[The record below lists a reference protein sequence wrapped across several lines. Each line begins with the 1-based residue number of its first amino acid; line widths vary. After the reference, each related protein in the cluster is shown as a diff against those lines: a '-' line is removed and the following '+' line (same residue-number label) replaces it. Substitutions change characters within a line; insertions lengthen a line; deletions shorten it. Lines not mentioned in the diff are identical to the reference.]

1 MPIKQR
7 KNAMQ
12 KKYGSTWWGRQWL
25 NALDRIDY
33 SNRLPRGKTYANK
46 GAAKDIQINGN
57 KITARVQGSMPSPY
71 KVNITVPAFSE
82 KDKAK
87 IIDLV
92 TSNPLYLSELLN
104 RSLPNEL
111 NKACEKAGISIF
123 PSSWKEIHGTCSC
136 PDYAVP
142 CKHLAAVLYLV
153 ANEIDKNPF
162 LVFELHEFD
171 LFKGLENI
179 GYAVGGQQE
188 IAVLPI
194 EALWKETASTAPTVD
209 FNQETLAALDF
220 TKVPDLRQGLLTLLG
235 DCPVFSPRTDF
246 KKLLDKAYSNVA
258 KALNQSLRIET
269 ADKNTIGIDLAD
281 KVALTLDSELNFQH
295 CNILD
300 IKGNLQVQL
309 NTQKQLIQWIESVPL
324 SNLPQYAADIRALY
338 FTYRFAQKLAIQS
351 AMTPQLLRVGTKSY
365 KVRWIP
371 ATLNEEVRN
380 VFNIVQQLLTSNMLY
395 YKVGREIFTPPAK
408 NQLTDL
414 LSFFLNHFV
423 HTHHNL
429 GVQVQVLEAG
439 MLFFD
444 GSLEQFSHFEMR
456 EYPAAI
462 QLWLSRF
469 YIVNKDHV
477 PVLKIDD
484 ADDGFEVTMAI
495 EDKTDELADL
505 IEIAALLTDKKYNA
519 IRIDLLRSIAML
531 AEYFPQISRIVA
543 SQGKEKLLFNA
554 NEFVDI
560 LFKILPTIRL
570 FGIKVLMPKALQKL
584 LRPQLSMSLE
594 SNESGIVKKTS
605 IISLED
611 MLRFR
616 WHIAIGDKAM
626 TKQEFLELVKKLSGI
641 VKLND
646 QYVFFDQKEIQL
658 LLQKLENPPEL
669 DHHQLLQAALTESY
683 EGAKIILDKNTRNLI
698 KRLLNG
704 EGVDVP
710 KGLNATLRPYQKT
723 GYEWLYKNTRLGF
736 GSLIADDMGLGK
748 TLQVIATLLKLKEDG
763 ELDNHKALVVVPTT
777 LLTNWQKE
785 IQRFAPDLKPH
796 IYHGQNRTLEPLAE
810 ADALITTYG
819 VARTE
824 SSTLQKYK
832 WSAVVID
839 EAQNI
844 KNPSAEQTKAIKK
857 INATVKIAMSGT
869 PVENRLSEYW
879 SIFDFTNKKY
889 LGTLPKFKD
898 RFARP
903 IEIDRDQDRLEEF
916 RKVTAPFML
925 RRLKSDKSIVKD
937 LPDKIEKDQ
946 FCELTKEQAALYQ
959 NVVDSTMKTI
969 EEAEG
974 IARRG
979 LVLKLITALKQVCNH
994 PKQFLK
1000 KGKSDP
1006 ALSGKMGVL
1015 MELMKQIMENGEK
1028 VIIFTQY
1035 QQMGDILV
1043 KVLEKEFG
1051 LTIPF
1056 LHGGVSRNGRDEM
1069 VEDFQNNRT
1078 TRAMVLS
1085 LKAGGTGLNLTAANN
1100 VIHYDL
1106 WWNPAVEAQATD
1118 RAYRIGQKRNVLV
1131 HRFITEAT
1139 FEEKINKLIKEKKE
1153 LANLTVATG
1162 ETWIGELSNSE
1173 LKALVSRDV
1182 L

>member
-1 MPIKQR
+1 MR
-7 KNAMQ
+7 KN
-12 KKYGSTWWGRQWL
+12 YGSTWWGKQWL
-25 NALDRIDY
+25 NALNRIDY
-33 SNRLPRGKTYANK
+33 SNRLPRGKSYANK

-57 KITARVQGSMPSPY
+57 KIIAKVQGSMPSPY
-71 KVNITVPAFSE
+71 KVNITIPAFSASE
-82 KDKAK
+82 KAK

-111 NKACEKAGISIF
+111 NKACEKAGVHIF
-123 PSSWKEIHGTCSC
+123 PSSWKEINGSCSC

-142 CKHLAAVLYLV
+142 CKHIAAVLYLV

-162 LVFELHEFD
+162 LVFQLHEFD
-171 LFKGLENI
+171 LFKGLEGI
-179 GYAVGGQQE
+179 GYAIGGQQE
-188 IAVLPI
+188 IEVLPI
-194 EALWKETASTAPTVD
+194 ENLWKKTDGMAQSFD
-209 FNQETLAALDF
+209 FNQEALAALDF
-220 TKVPDLRQGLLTLLG
+220 TKIPDLREGLLTLLG
-235 DCPVFSPRTDF
+235 ENPVFSPATDF
-246 KKLLDKAYSNVA
+246 KKLVDRTYKNVA
-258 KALNQSLRIET
+258 KALNQSLKAET
-269 ADKNTIGIDLAD
+269 ADKGTIVMDLAD
-281 KVALTLDSELNFQH
+281 KVELMLDSELKFQH

-300 IKGNLQVQL
+300 TKGKLQVQL
-309 NTQKQLIQWIESVPL
+309 DNKGKLIEWIESIPL
-324 SNLPQYAADIRALY
+324 SNLPQYATDIQALY

-351 AMTPQLLRVGTKSY
+351 AITPQLLRVGAKSY

-371 ATLNEEVRN
+371 ATLNEEVHT
-380 VFNIVQQLLTSNMLY
+380 VFETVQQLVPSNILY
-395 YKVGREIFTPPAK
+395 YKVGREILTPPTK
-408 NQLTDL
+408 DQLTGL

-423 HTHHNL
+423 HSYHNL
-429 GVQVQVLEAG
+429 GTQVPLLEAG
-439 MLFFD
+439 MLFFN
-444 GSLEQFSHFEMR
+444 GSVEQFGSFEMR

-469 YIVNKDHV
+469 YIVNKTHV
-477 PVLKIDD
+477 PVLRIDD
-484 ADDGFEVTMAI
+484 VDGGFEVTMAV
-495 EDKTDELADL
+495 EDKSNPMADL
-505 IEIAALLTDKKYNA
+505 IEMEALLTDKIYSG
-519 IRIDLLRSIAML
+519 IRIDLLRSMAML
-531 AEYFPQISRIVA
+531 AEYFPQISHLVA
-543 SQGKEKLLFNA
+543 SQGKEKLIFNA
-554 NEFVDI
+554 DEFVDI

-570 FGIKVLMPKALQKL
+570 FGIKVLMPKALRKL

-594 SNESGIVKKTS
+594 SVESGIVKKTS
-605 IISLED
+605 IISLEG

-616 WHIAIGDKAM
+616 WHIAIGDKAL
-626 TKQEFLELVKKLSGI
+626 TEQEFLELVKKLSGI

-646 QYVFFDQKEIQL
+646 QYVFFDEKEIQS

-683 EGAKIILDKNTRNLI
+683 DGAKITLDKNTRKLMN
-698 KRLLNG
+698 RLLNG
-704 EGVDVP
+704 EEVDIP
-710 KGLNATLRPYQKT
+710 KGLKATLRPYQKT

-748 TLQVIATLLKLKEDG
+748 TLQVIAALLKLKEDG
-763 ELDNHKALVVVPTT
+763 ELEHHKALVIVPTT

-810 ADALITTYG
+810 ADVLITTYG

-824 SSTLQKYK
+824 DSTLQKHK
-832 WSAVVID
+832 WTAVVID

-844 KNPSAEQTKAIKK
+844 KNPSTAQTKSIKK
-857 INATVKIAMSGT
+857 FNAGVKIAMSGT

-889 LGTLPKFKD
+889 LGTLSKFKD

-903 IEIDRDQDRLEEF
+903 IEIDRNQDRLEEF
-916 RKVTAPFML
+916 RKVTAPFIL
-925 RRLKSDKSIVKD
+925 RRLKSDKSIIKD

-969 EEAEG
+969 EESEG

-979 LVLKLITALKQVCNH
+979 LILKLITALKQICNH

-1015 MELMKQIMENGEK
+1015 MELMQQIMENGEK
-1028 VIIFTQY
+1028 VLIFTQY

-1043 KVLEKEFG
+1043 PVLEKEFG
-1051 LTIPF
+1051 LAIPF
-1056 LHGGVSRNGRDEM
+1056 LHGGVSRERRDEM
-1069 VEDFQNNRT
+1069 VEDFQNNRI
-1078 TRAMVLS
+1078 TRAMILS
-1085 LKAGGTGLNLTAANN
+1085 LKAGGTGLNLTAASN

-1118 RAYRIGQKRNVLV
+1118 RAYRIGQKRNVFV

-1139 FEEKINKLIKEKKE
+1139 FEEKINKLLKEKKE
-1153 LANLTVATG
+1153 LANLTVSTG

-1173 LKALVSRDV
+1173 LKALVS
-1182 L
+1182 LE